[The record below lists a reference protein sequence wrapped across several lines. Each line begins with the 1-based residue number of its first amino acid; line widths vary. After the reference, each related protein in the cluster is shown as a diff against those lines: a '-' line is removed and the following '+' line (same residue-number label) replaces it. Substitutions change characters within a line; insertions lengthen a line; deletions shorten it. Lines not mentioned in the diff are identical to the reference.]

1 MHAQKFLFCAA
12 SIIYRE
18 TKFVVDDMKDLSKNN
33 RLSDKERRDFTT
45 NESLASD
52 SLERRRRPDRRMGG
66 VDVQVVDV
74 TETAFMNFVDE
85 FKLNK

>member
-1 MHAQKFLFCAA
+1 
-12 SIIYRE
+12 
-18 TKFVVDDMKDLSKNN
+18 MKDMSKNN
-33 RLSDKERRDFTT
+33 RLSDKERRDFTS
-45 NESLASD
+45 NESLTSD
-52 SLERRRRPDRRMGG
+52 SLDRRRRPDRRMGG